1 MEEPVAAKGNGGPAA
16 LSAEGEFSP
25 AQDRGMLEWAR
36 QRPDDGFVVGV
47 ALRLR
52 GPRPGPE
59 RLASLIAARLAEVPV
74 LQEYLDGPPREE
86 RWNPFDSFHVGDH
99 VHVLGGGGDP
109 RTGTERMA
117 NQPVPDDRPRWGV
130 WLLDAEREDE
140 YLLAYRVHHAAQDGA
155 AVAHTIRRL
164 FTDRVPAIPLTEQ
177 PLEGRRSASC
187 PPCTDDRLL
196 TCVDVPVDT
205 MRAVVR
211 ASGASLNDIYLAALA
226 GAVRTWLSPGA
237 CQQPVPV
244 RVPFNVRL
252 RTERQDRGNR
262 MGHARLLLP
271 VDEPSAGQ
279 RLERMVE
286 QTRFWPRD
294 QIRRILDRAPHHML
308 WQHIAPSLSP
318 GDALASATLLGI
330 PTPLAFDGAPVIG
343 STAMPPLAAGHLFS
357 SALLL
362 CGTRATVSFTAR
374 GEHQHVRDLPRL
386 WEQELAT
393 LAAATRH

>member
-1 MEEPVAAKGNGGPAA
+1 
-16 LSAEGEFSP
+16 
-25 AQDRGMLEWAR
+25 
-36 QRPDDGFVVGV
+36 
-47 ALRLR
+47 
-52 GPRPGPE
+52 
-59 RLASLIAARLAEVPV
+59 
-74 LQEYLDGPPREE
+74 
-86 RWNPFDSFHVGDH
+86 
-99 VHVLGGGGDP
+99 
-109 RTGTERMA
+109 
-117 NQPVPDDRPRWGV
+117 
-130 WLLDAEREDE
+130 
-140 YLLAYRVHHAAQDGA
+140 
-155 AVAHTIRRL
+155 
-164 FTDRVPAIPLTEQ
+164 
-177 PLEGRRSASC
+177 
-187 PPCTDDRLL
+187 
-196 TCVDVPVDT
+196 
-205 MRAVVR
+205 
-211 ASGASLNDIYLAALA
+211 
-226 GAVRTWLSPGA
+226 
-237 CQQPVPV
+237 
-244 RVPFNVRL
+244 
-252 RTERQDRGNR
+252 